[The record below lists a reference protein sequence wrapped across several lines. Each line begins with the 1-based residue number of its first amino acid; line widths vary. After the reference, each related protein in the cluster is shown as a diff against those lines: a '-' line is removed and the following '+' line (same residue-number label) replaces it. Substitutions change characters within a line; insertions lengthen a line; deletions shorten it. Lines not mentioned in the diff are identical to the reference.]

1 MSNPYKIF
9 GFEIR
14 RPGTNPS
21 LAPPTNNDGA
31 IENEVTA
38 GGAGAY
44 GYFFDLNKQLTNEVD
59 MVNKYRSMSQVAE
72 IDAAIEDIVNEAIV
86 VDDDRPP
93 VAINIKTEEGDIP
106 DQIIQAIQTEFSTVM
121 NLLDFHDNGHDMFR
135 QWYVDGRYYGQI
147 VVDETNLS
155 AGIQD
160 IRQLDARKTKKVRD
174 ILKKKNSGGV
184 DVVVGIDEYFL
195 YSELGS
201 QTAGTGIK
209 LSPDTVIHAPS
220 GLTNEHG
227 ATISYLHKAIKPAN
241 QLRYMEDAAL
251 IYTLSRAPS
260 RRVFYIDIA
269 DMPKQKADQY
279 MQNIMAKYKNKI
291 VYDSCL
297 AMDTKIPLLDG
308 RTLTIAEIQV
318 EFEAGKQMWAYSC
331 DPVTGKFAPGMITS
345 AGVTKFDQQV
355 MRLTLDN
362 GKTITCTYDHKFP
375 VWGKGK
381 TEAKDLVIGDS
392 MIPFYTRQVPLHAA
406 GKSTYEQI
414 FDNEDKKWVFTHR
427 RVSAWKDSVGMDNE
441 WTFDEANVT
450 VLKKTVHHIN
460 YDRYN
465 NDPFNLVRM
474 SNVDH
479 LAYHKQ
485 HNSAA
490 GKIGGKVTAQR
501 RREQGL
507 PYFIINDPV
516 AHHAKRVAQGKR
528 LGMMSKENGLGIFGL
543 TPEQTQQNSI
553 AGSKKLQELLQD
565 PAFHAAFCEALT
577 NSWDDTR
584 REGASARAAA
594 RYSTVLALHQHKAN
608 ASRWSVD
615 DAHEYASKIQSIE
628 YSDELI
634 LAVNSLIKS
643 GAKTKRAVAKAIN
656 ETRTDLV
663 EQWQATNS
671 TRAIKNWNPDRK
683 FGTGDLDKIYA
694 RYGVSSWADYIDAI
708 IHRNHKIVNI
718 EYLDERMDVGTL
730 GIDRFEVYHDHHTF
744 ALDAGI
750 YTCNSSGE
758 IKDDRVHT
766 TMLEDYWLPRR
777 SNGRATEITT
787 LPSENITGQ
796 TDNVMYFLNKL
807 YGALNVPLSRVRPDT
822 SFQLG
827 RSQEI
832 TRDEVKFGKFID
844 RLRKKFSAVFLQAL
858 RVQLILKGI
867 ITPEDWDFIRSRIS
881 FDYMRDN
888 HFAELKDAEILSNR
902 IQMANEVLP
911 LVGKFYSLE
920 YIRRRVLKL
929 TDEEIEKIAEEN
941 AESIKSGE
949 LDMFTQGEQE

>member
-93 VAINIKTEEGDIP
+93 VSINVKAEEGDIP
-106 DQIIQAIQTEFSTVM
+106 EQIIQAIQEEFSTVLS
-121 NLLDFHDNGHDMFR
+121 LLDFHDNGHDMFR
-135 QWYVDGRYYGQI
+135 NWYVDGRYYGQI
-147 VVDETNLS
+147 VVDETNLA

-160 IRQLDARKTKKVRD
+160 IRQLDTRKTKKVRD

-184 DVVVGIDEYFL
+184 DVVVGVDEYFL

-291 VYDSCL
+291 VYDS
-297 AMDTKIPLLDG
+297 
-308 RTLTIAEIQV
+308 
-318 EFEAGKQMWAYSC
+318 
-331 DPVTGKFAPGMITS
+331 
-345 AGVTKFDQQV
+345 
-355 MRLTLDN
+355 
-362 GKTITCTYDHKFP
+362 
-375 VWGKGK
+375 
-381 TEAKDLVIGDS
+381 
-392 MIPFYTRQVPLHAA
+392 
-406 GKSTYEQI
+406 
-414 FDNEDKKWVFTHR
+414 
-427 RVSAWKDSVGMDNE
+427 
-441 WTFDEANVT
+441 
-450 VLKKTVHHIN
+450 
-460 YDRYN
+460 
-465 NDPFNLVRM
+465 
-474 SNVDH
+474 
-479 LAYHKQ
+479 
-485 HNSAA
+485 
-490 GKIGGKVTAQR
+490 
-501 RREQGL
+501 
-507 PYFIINDPV
+507 
-516 AHHAKRVAQGKR
+516 
-528 LGMMSKENGLGIFGL
+528 
-543 TPEQTQQNSI
+543 
-553 AGSKKLQELLQD
+553 
-565 PAFHAAFCEALT
+565 
-577 NSWDDTR
+577 
-584 REGASARAAA
+584 
-594 RYSTVLALHQHKAN
+594 
-608 ASRWSVD
+608 
-615 DAHEYASKIQSIE
+615 
-628 YSDELI
+628 
-634 LAVNSLIKS
+634 
-643 GAKTKRAVAKAIN
+643 
-656 ETRTDLV
+656 
-663 EQWQATNS
+663 
-671 TRAIKNWNPDRK
+671 
-683 FGTGDLDKIYA
+683 
-694 RYGVSSWADYIDAI
+694 
-708 IHRNHKIVNI
+708 
-718 EYLDERMDVGTL
+718 
-730 GIDRFEVYHDHHTF
+730 
-744 ALDAGI
+744 
-750 YTCNSSGE
+750 SSGE

-807 YGALNVPLSRVRPDT
+807 YGALNVPLSRVRPDAN
-822 SFQLG
+822 FQLG

-832 TRDEVKFGKFID
+832 TRDEVKFSKFID
-844 RLRKKFSAVFLQAL
+844 RLRKKFSTVFLQAL
-858 RVQLILKGI
+858 RVQLVLKGI

-881 FDYMRDN
+881 FDFMRDN
-888 HFAELKDAEILSNR
+888 HFSELKDAEILSNR

-941 AESIKSGE
+941 AKSIKSGE
-949 LDMFTQGEQE
+949 MDIAFNQENQE